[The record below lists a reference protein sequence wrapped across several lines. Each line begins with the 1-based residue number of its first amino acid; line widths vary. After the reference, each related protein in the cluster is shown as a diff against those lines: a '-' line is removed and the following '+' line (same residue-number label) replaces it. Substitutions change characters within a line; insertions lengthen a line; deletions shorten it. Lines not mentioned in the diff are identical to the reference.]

1 MTHGA
6 PVQRY
11 AAVELGTQP
20 LEELLALDL
29 DIATLDQQN
38 GQARIIADDD
48 GLAALEE
55 AGFSPRVLIDDLTD
69 FYAKRLEAPL
79 TPLSAGSYGAWLNP
93 QFSQGGMGGYYTLAQ
108 IESVL
113 DQMTAAYPNLITAR
127 QSIGSSLQGRSQWM
141 VKISDN
147 PGSDENE
154 PEVRFDALHHS
165 REPQGMQTTLWFMLF
180 LLEEYGSDPL
190 ATYLVNEREIYFVP
204 CVNPDGYEYN
214 RSIAPNGGGLWRKNR
229 RNNGGGSFGVDL
241 NRNYPYRWGFDNFGS
256 SPDPNSEVYRG
267 PSAASEPEVSN
278 MVSFISGRQFRT
290 ALSVHTFSDLWL
302 SPWGYD
308 ELYPANWP
316 QYDEVGTLATEFN
329 GHPHGPASIILYE
342 ANGVTVDYDHGQ
354 HGTLSWTPE
363 IGSSTDGFWPPQSRI
378 VPLARENLEAFQR
391 TALAGGPWVRMQDV
405 TSTDVGDGDGSFEAG
420 EGVEF
425 VVDLRNSG
433 SVASGSVD
441 LNLSTSSSAVTIT
454 TADTSTAAIS
464 AFSNGQNA
472 TPLALTV
479 NGGTP
484 SGTGVDLI
492 LTVTYGGFSQD
503 FPFEI
508 VIGQQITLAAF
519 DFEAGSDE
527 GWSVGAPNN
536 ASTGNWVRVNPR
548 GTNAQTEDDHTPNPG
563 VLCWVTGQGSVG
575 GSDGENDVDGG
586 RTTLLSPIFDL
597 DGRIAPRIRYW
608 RWYSNDV
615 GSAPNEDTLAIDLS
629 NNGGSSWSSVEVI
642 GPDGPQ
648 TSGGWFEHVFEV
660 ESIPAAH
667 QPDAPARDRLRPRV
681 GLDRRS
687 RFGRRDGDLLRG
699 RRLPADDQLL
709 HLLGQ
714 LRRSR
719 LGHLLHRFD
728 PDLGQRL
735 RLENRRQPG
744 QPVRRLLHGREPG
757 RPALRQRPPL
767 RQRQRHALPAGPGQ
781 RRGHGDIRH
790 RRHHAPGAGQDRG
803 RFHLAVAVLVPRP
816 DGWGSELQHFG
827 RTDGDVL
834 SLSFLLPIDAGRSSS
849 RGDFPPSRYG
859 AP

>member
-1 MTHGA
+1 MLSTLLLAALSASPSPFPQPAPLAAQAA

-11 AAVELGTQP
+11 VAVELGTHP
-20 LEELLALDL
+20 LQELLALDL

-48 GLAALEE
+48 DVAALEQ

-278 MVSFISGRQFRT
+278 MVAFISGREFRT

-425 VVDLRNSG
+425 VADLRNSG

-441 LNLSTSSSAVTIT
+441 LSLSTSSSAVTIT
-454 TADTSTAAIS
+454 TASTSTAAIS

-479 NGGTP
+479 NAGTP
-484 SGTGVDLI
+484 SGTGVDLV

-527 GWSVGAPNN
+527 GWSVGSPNN

-548 GTNAQTEDDHTPNPG
+548 GTNAQPEDDHTPNPG
-563 VLCWVTGQGSVG
+563 TTCWVTGQGSVG

-615 GSAPNEDTLAIDLS
+615 GSSPNEDTLAIDLS

-648 TSGGWFEHVFEV
+648 TSGGWFEYVFEV
-660 ESIPAAH
+660 ESVLPLTS
-667 QPDAPARDRLRPRV
+667 QMRLRV
-681 GLDRRS
+681 IAS
-687 RFGRRDGDLLRG
+687 
-699 RRLPADDQLL
+699 
-709 HLLGQ
+709 
-714 LRRSR
+714 
-719 LGHLLHRFD
+719 
-728 PDLGQRL
+728 DLGSGSIVEAAL
-735 RLENRRQPG
+735 DDVAVTYFEDAGCP
-744 QPVRRLLHGREPG
+744 
-757 RPALRQRPPL
+757 PATNYCTSS
-767 RQRQRHALPAGPGQ
+767 ANSA
-781 RRGHGDIRH
+781 
-790 RRHHAPGAGQDRG
+790 GAGS
-803 RFHLAVAVLVPRP
+803 VISST
-816 DGWGSELQHFG
+816 GSTLISANDFG
-827 RTDGDVL
+827 LRTDGNPANQFGVFFMGENQVDLPFGNGRRCASGNVTRFPLVQANGAGTATYAVDVTTPPAL
-834 SLSFLLPIDAGRSSS
+834 GKIVAGSTWQWQFWYRDPM
-849 RGDFPPSRYG
+849 GGG
-859 AP
+859 ANFNTSDGLTATYCP